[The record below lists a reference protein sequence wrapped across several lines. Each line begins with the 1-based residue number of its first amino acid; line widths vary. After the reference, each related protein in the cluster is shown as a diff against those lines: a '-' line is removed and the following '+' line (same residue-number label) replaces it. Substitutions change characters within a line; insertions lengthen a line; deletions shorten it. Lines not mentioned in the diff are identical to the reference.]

1 MPAQDSA
8 PPPSLD
14 IPELEL
20 PARTARRSSA
30 AAPEAPARAA
40 APSRDLELDDEFSI
54 ERTAGASRAM
64 NVSLEPLDDDFGPDA
79 HLVGLLA
86 MDLDVAPPRVTGEG
100 GRLRKPTGKTPEPYE
115 IELHSEE
122 IAELSGY
129 GAVPAFAPLSVPY
142 AVRVALRRR
151 ELTRVLEAVSK
162 QVLAAET
169 ARDEA
174 LAQVARDRR
183 AAVESDSRFQSL
195 LAAARRAEAELGQE
209 RTRLGHLTTQASQ
222 WEAELARQRDEISEL
237 IARERARLT
246 DAERT
251 LEARRV
257 DLERV
262 QARVKRVQIELR
274 NARAQASAANP
285 NAPVPQFPDLE
296 ARLASLE
303 PELVPVRTAHDAAA
317 SEAQAARQSALQA
330 ERGLAAFDAEA
341 AERARQQNAE
351 QTELAQRSGALE
363 REVTGSWADV
373 ARAVL
378 ATELGDRLEPAVA
391 KQLLAHDDE
400 VWKAARALELHLRA
414 LDAYDHDR
422 TRLGHVLIAVLAFA
436 LLLLFGWLWAVLTA

>member
-1 MPAQDSA
+1 VS
-8 PPPSLD
+8 
-14 IPELEL
+14 
-20 PARTARRSSA
+20 
-30 AAPEAPARAA
+30 
-40 APSRDLELDDEFSI
+40 
-54 ERTAGASRAM
+54 ER
-64 NVSLEPLDDDFGPDA
+64 L
-79 HLVGLLA
+79 
-86 MDLDVAPPRVTGEG
+86 
-100 GRLRKPTGKTPEPYE
+100 
-115 IELHSEE
+115 
-122 IAELSGY
+122 
-129 GAVPAFAPLSVPY
+129 
-142 AVRVALRRR
+142 
-151 ELTRVLEAVSK
+151 
-162 QVLAAET
+162 LAAET

-174 LAQVARDRR
+174 LAQVARERR
-183 AAVESDSRFQSL
+183 AAFESDFRFESRL
-195 LAAARRAEAELGQE
+195 EAARRAEAELGRE
-209 RTRLGHLTTQASQ
+209 RTRLGDLTTQASQ
-222 WEAELARQRDEISEL
+222 HQVERARQRDEIREL

-285 NAPVPQFPDLE
+285 NAPVPRFPDLE

-317 SEAQAARQSALQA
+317 NEAQAARQSALQA

-341 AERARQQNAE
+341 AERARLQDAE

-363 REVTGSWADV
+363 RAVTGSWADV
-373 ARAVL
+373 TRAVL
-378 ATELGDRLEPAVA
+378 ATEIGDRLEPAVA

-400 VWKAARALELHLRA
+400 VWKAARALELHGRA

>member
-1 MPAQDSA
+1 
-8 PPPSLD
+8 LD

-20 PARTARRSSA
+20 PARTARRSAA
-30 AAPEAPARAA
+30 AAPEAPSHAA
-40 APSRDLELDDEFSI
+40 APSRALEVDDEFSI
-54 ERTAGASRAM
+54 ERTAVASGAM
-64 NVSLEPLDDDFGPDA
+64 HVSLEPLDDDFGPDA
-79 HLVGLLA
+79 NLLRPLEV
-86 MDLDVAPPRVTGEG
+86 DLGAATPLVTGEG
-100 GRLRKPTGKTPEPYE
+100 GLRRKFTGKTPEPYE
-115 IELHSEE
+115 IELHSGE
-122 IAELSGY
+122 IAELAGY
-129 GAVPAFAPLSVPY
+129 GPVPEFAPLAVPY

-151 ELTRVLEAVSK
+151 ELTRALEAARERL
-162 QVLAAET
+162 LATET

-174 LAQVARDRR
+174 LAQVARERR
-183 AAVESDSRFQSL
+183 AALESDFRFESRL
-195 LAAARRAEAELGQE
+195 EAARRAEAELGRE
-209 RTRLGHLTTQASQ
+209 RIRLGDLTTQASQ
-222 WEAELARQRDEISEL
+222 HQAERERQRDEIREL

-274 NARAQASAANP
+274 NARAQASAADP
-285 NAPVPQFPDLE
+285 NAPVPRFPDLE

-303 PELVPVRTAHDAAA
+303 PELVPVRTAHGAAA
-317 SEAQAARQSALQA
+317 TEAQAARQSALQA

-341 AERARQQNAE
+341 AERARQQDAE

-363 REVTGSWADV
+363 RAVTGSWADV

-378 ATELGDRLEPAVA
+378 ATEIGDRLEPAAA

-400 VWKAARALELHLRA
+400 VWKAARALELHGRA